1 MEDVEIKLKHPKCLP
16 IQATNDS
23 SGYDVVAYDITFIE
37 AITSEMIKTEKQLGL
52 TNVPIQ
58 DSITNRTSFIEKEQI
73 YELNTLYR
81 CLVDTGIE
89 VASIPKGYEIQIRP
103 RSGLALK
110 QGIIV
115 VNSPGTIDSDYR
127 GTVGVVLC
135 NLGNLKFPIKRFDRI
150 AQIVF
155 QKVEHPYI
163 NVTDV
168 KQKTTRNEGGFGS
181 TGSN

>member
-1 MEDVEIKLKHPKCLP
+1 M
-16 IQATNDS
+16 
-23 SGYDVVAYDITFIE
+23 
-37 AITSEMIKTEKQLGL
+37 
-52 TNVPIQ
+52 
-58 DSITNRTSFIEKEQI
+58 
-73 YELNTLYR
+73 
-81 CLVDTGIE
+81 
-89 VASIPKGYEIQIRP
+89 ASIPKGYEIQVRP

-115 VNSPGTIDSDYR
+115 VNSPGTIDRDYR
-127 GTVGVVLC
+127 GTIGVVLC
-135 NLGNLKFPIKRFDRI
+135 NLGNLKFPIKRFDKI

-155 QKVEHPYI
+155 QKVEHPII